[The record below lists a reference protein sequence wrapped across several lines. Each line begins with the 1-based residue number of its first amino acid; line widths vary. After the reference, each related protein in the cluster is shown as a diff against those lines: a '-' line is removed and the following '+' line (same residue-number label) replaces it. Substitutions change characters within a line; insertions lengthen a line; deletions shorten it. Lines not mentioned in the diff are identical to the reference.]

1 MRIGM
6 KKTFHQ
12 DLVQVGVK
20 QLFSQGFT
28 VELKAR
34 QRTHLSDFLPGTY
47 SIVSTREVQ

>member
-34 QRTHLSDFLPGTY
+34 QRTHLSDFFARDILH
-47 SIVSTREVQ
+47 RQHA